1 MYVIIWEYYVKADYT
16 AEFEKIY
23 GKSGIWV
30 ELFER
35 ENGYLGTE
43 LLRDVNN
50 LCRYMTIDRWIS
62 VLDYESFLSKW
73 RKEYEKLD
81 VECEALI
88 EREFLLGK
96 GESVSTEAR

>member
-1 MYVIIWEYYVKADYT
+1 MYVIIWEYYVKAHYT
-16 AEFEKIY
+16 AEFQKIY
-23 GKSGIWV
+23 GESGAWV
-30 ELFER
+30 ELFQR

-43 LLRDVNN
+43 LVRDANN
-50 LCRYMTIDRWIS
+50 LRRYMTIDRWVS

-81 VECEALI
+81 AECEALI

-96 GESVSTEAR
+96 WESISDETR

>member
-1 MYVIIWEYYVKADYT
+1 MYVIVWEYYVKADYT

-23 GKSGIWV
+23 GESGVWV

-43 LLRDVNN
+43 LLRDASYPR
-50 LCRYMTIDRWIS
+50 RYMTIDRWVS
-62 VLDYESFLSKW
+62 VLDYETFLSKW

-81 VECEALI
+81 AECEALI

-96 GESVSTEAR
+96 WEWVSTEAR